1 MFGRW
6 GRLNRGDHAL
16 GLRGVPAERLFAHHH
31 FARFRGGDRDLRM
44 RIVGAGDVDEVDVLP
59 ANEIAP
65 VRLEGFVAPI
75 GREGLGGRR
84 IARAGC
90 LEYRSGVELEELIDP
105 GEGVRVRAAHETAA
119 DKTDVD
125 RSLRAHGRP

>member
-44 RIVGAGDVDEVDVLP
+44 RVVGAGDVDEVDVLP
-59 ANEIAP
+59 PNEIGP
-65 VRLEGFVAPI
+65 VRLEAFIAQLAANALAVA
-75 GREGLGGRR
+75 G
-84 IARAGC
+84 
-90 LEYRSGVELEELIDP
+90 
-105 GEGVRVRAAHETAA
+105 
-119 DKTDVD
+119 
-125 RSLRAHGRP
+125 LRAQAAMRTGRASSSKN